1 MQEFSRETLTGYKR
15 DMNLKLNTDS
25 HDDSVVPAEDLM
37 KKIKKALDE
46 EKFTF
51 DENKI
56 DESSNSIP

>member
-15 DMNLKLNTDS
+15 DMNLKLNPDS
-25 HDDSVVPAEDLM
+25 HNDSVPAEDLM